1 MAGTVIVDSG
11 PLVALFDRDDQFHA
25 PALDFIRAFKGEL
38 LTTVAVMT
46 EVVHLLDFSV
56 TAQTDFLAW
65 VHDGGATVVNISSED
80 LNRIAGLMKKYA
92 DRPMDF
98 ADATLV
104 AVCER
109 LKIREVA
116 SVDDDF
122 LIYRLHG
129 KQTFRNV
136 FTRPS

>member
-80 LNRIAGLMKKYA
+80 LNRIAGLM
-92 DRPMDF
+92 
-98 ADATLV
+98 
-104 AVCER
+104 
-109 LKIREVA
+109 
-116 SVDDDF
+116 
-122 LIYRLHG
+122 
-129 KQTFRNV
+129 
-136 FTRPS
+136 